1 MQEPIIRLD
10 DVDRAIVEHLQ
21 RDGRLPYSRL
31 GDAVGLSEAATR
43 QRVRRLLHEGV
54 IQVVAVT
61 NPLKVGKKRV
71 AMLGLRVDGP
81 TGYVSDQLSAFPEVA
96 YLVVTAGSFD
106 LLAEVMVAD
115 DAELL
120 NLANRIRSLPG
131 VATTETF
138 VYLDLAKQTYAWGA
152 R

>member
-81 TGYVSDQLSAFPEVA
+81 TGDVSDQLSAFPEVA

-120 NLANRIRSLPG
+120 NLTNRIRSLPG